1 MRKVLVITFGVAAF
15 LVVGFVI
22 VHFNPLYPYLPWGC
36 SEQTI
41 MEKTSPDG
49 RYVAV
54 LMRRS
59 CRATWPPTAHIN
71 IRLASSAP
79 FPNHFFGGPVG
90 DGEIFGTTTDRGER
104 FCWSSPRRLEIDYLA
119 GYNQHPGGWMD
130 VSTGDDY
137 SLCK

>member
-1 MRKVLVITFGVAAF
+1 MRKGLAITIGVAALFVAGF
-15 LVVGFVI
+15 LF
-22 VHFNPLYPYLPWGC
+22 VHFNPLSAVWLC
-36 SEQTI
+36 SERTV

-54 LMRRS
+54 LMHRR
-59 CRATWPPTAHIN
+59 CRWTTEPPTAHIN

-79 FPNHFFGGPVG
+79 FPNHFLGGRVQ
-90 DGEIFGTTTDRGER
+90 DGEIFGTSRDSGER

-119 GYNQHPGGWMD
+119 GHNQHPGEWKD

-137 SLCK
+137 SLCH

>member
-1 MRKVLVITFGVAAF
+1 MRKELVIMFGVAAL
-15 LVVGFVI
+15 LVVAFLI
-22 VHFNPLYPYLPWGC
+22 VHFNPLSALWLC

-54 LMRRS
+54 LMRQS
-59 CRATWPPTAHIN
+59 CRASEPPTAHIN
-71 IRLASSAP
+71 IRLASSPP
-79 FPNHFFGGPVG
+79 FPNHLFGGPIG
-90 DGEIFGTTTDRGER
+90 DGEIFGTSRFSGER
-104 FCWSSPRRLEIDYLA
+104 FCWSSPRRVEIDYLA
-119 GYNQHPGGWMD
+119 GDNQHPGEWMD